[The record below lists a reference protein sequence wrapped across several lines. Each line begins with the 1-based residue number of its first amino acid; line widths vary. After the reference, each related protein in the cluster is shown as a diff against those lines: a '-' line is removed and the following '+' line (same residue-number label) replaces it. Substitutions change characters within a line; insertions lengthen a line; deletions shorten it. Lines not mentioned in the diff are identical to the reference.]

1 MGKSIAKEV
10 ANNIDDVFDDVVHNL
25 KKMVKHLS
33 EDTGDALSKSATE
46 LAHSAVELLDEA
58 KAQSKALAEKT
69 GKEVREHPAAAA
81 GIATAIAAA
90 ALIGLAVA
98 QRRKA

>member
-10 ANNIDDVFDDVVHNL
+10 ANDIDDVFDDVLHNL
-25 KKMVKHLS
+25 KKMVKHLG
-33 EDTGDALSKSATE
+33 EDTGDALSKSATA
-46 LAHSAVELLDEA
+46 LAHSAVELLEEG
-58 KAQSKALAEKT
+58 KAQSKVFAERT

>member
-10 ANNIDDVFDDVVHNL
+10 ANNIDDAFDDVVHNL

-58 KAQSKALAEKT
+58 KAQSKVLAEKT
-69 GKEVREHPAAAA
+69 GKEVREHPAATA

>member
-1 MGKSIAKEV
+1 MGKSLAKEV
-10 ANNIDDVFDDVVHNL
+10 AKDIDDVFDDVVHNL

-33 EDTGDALSKSATE
+33 EDTGDALSKTATS
-46 LAHSAVELLDEA
+46 LAHSAVELLEET
-58 KAQSKALAEKT
+58 KAQSKVLAEKT

-81 GIATAIAAA
+81 GIATAVAAA